1 MADINWS
8 LGYSSKYYLSIVD
21 WGTMKDLDRI
31 EITGGSIKRSLTD
44 LRESADID
52 CINYNYDEEKIIRVW
67 LDTNQNGSSSHT
79 PLFTGLAV
87 CPSDKYQGRL
97 KTNSLECYSMLK
109 IAQDIMLPRGWYAPI
124 DANSGFLIKDLLS
137 VTGVNIN
144 IIEDSVSAPDLTQS
158 IIAESGETRLSMVDK
173 ILSAMGKWRM
183 RLDGYGSVF
192 VEPIPNDESA
202 MFDSNEYDVIE
213 TSIDIKYDWYN
224 APNVLRCILDDSFAE
239 VRDEDDNSP
248 LSIQNRKREVWLEDS
263 DVQLSNDES
272 LGEYAQR
279 MLKVYQ
285 QASTTVSYSRR
296 YDPNVYLSDIV
307 RINYPAQNVM
317 GLYRITDQSITLGYN
332 ATTSEEVTKI
342 V

>member
-1 MADINWS
+1 M
-8 LGYSSKYYLSIVD
+8 
-21 WGTMKDLDRI
+21 
-31 EITGGSIKRSLTD
+31 
-44 LRESADID
+44 
-52 CINYNYDEEKIIRVW
+52 
-67 LDTNQNGSSSHT
+67 
-79 PLFTGLAV
+79 FTGLAV

-137 VTGVNIN
+137 VTGVDIN

-285 QASTTVSYSRR
+285 QASSTVSYSRR